1 MDARVLAALTAAA
14 AVVAGLIAWQV
25 GGQPTRGT
33 NGDSGQQTPSGATGG
48 GPVISWVGAME
59 VSYDFS
65 LYQSGTVYW
74 TAQGRFRTTGAGGRV
89 SFTVTLEKEN
99 MLVGYQQGDWNV
111 EGGGEYLLSVRGHMR
126 TFPKTGPLTIYC
138 PLTVSSPN
146 SEDEMVARIEL
157 TTRMDY
163 VYLDSI
169 SISPV

>member
-1 MDARVLAALTAAA
+1 MDARVLAALTVAV

-25 GGQPTRGT
+25 SGQPTRGT
-33 NGDSGQQTPSGATGG
+33 KGDSGQQTVSGATGG

-59 VSYDFS
+59 VSYDLS

-111 EGGGEYLLSVRGHMR
+111 EGGREYLLSVS
-126 TFPKTGPLTIYC
+126 GPLTLYC

-146 SEDEMVARIEL
+146 SEDEMVAKIEL

-163 VYLDSI
+163 VYLDSV
-169 SISPV
+169 SISPA